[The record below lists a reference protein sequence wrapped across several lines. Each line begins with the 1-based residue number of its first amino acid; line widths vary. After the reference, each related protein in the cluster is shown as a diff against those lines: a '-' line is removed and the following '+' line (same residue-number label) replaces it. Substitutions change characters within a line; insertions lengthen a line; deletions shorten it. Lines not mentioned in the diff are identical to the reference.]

1 MHARPKRPAKKAP
14 LPEKYRL
21 RQIIRTN
28 QSTIQMEQI
37 LDRFLRYTKVDTQSN
52 EESES
57 QPSTARQLNLL
68 KLLCKELNELGV
80 EATLDEY
87 GYVMGRIP
95 SNVEGNVPA
104 VGFIAHVDTAP
115 DASGENVKAQIIRNY
130 DGSDIPLKGVPG
142 LSLKPSEFPE
152 LLAHVGETIITTDG
166 TTLLGADDKAGVA
179 EIMDAVQYIMAHPEF
194 KHGPIRIGFTPDEEI
209 GRGVVK
215 FDVARFDAEYAYTM
229 DGGEVG
235 ELEFENF
242 NAASA
247 KIHIQGSNVHPG
259 TAKGKMRNAILIG
272 QEFNTLLPVEQR
284 PEYTEGYEGFFHLIS
299 FKGSVEEADFAYIIR
314 DHDRGKFEE
323 KKLAMQRCA
332 DFINAKYDAG
342 TAALVLKDQ
351 YYNMREQ
358 VEPHYRIIEIAMKA
372 ISDAGIEP
380 RVQPIRGGTD
390 GANLSFRGLPCPNIF
405 AGGLNFHGKM
415 EWVPLESMQK
425 ASQVI
430 LNILQGFL
438 NF

>member
-1 MHARPKRPAKKAP
+1 
-14 LPEKYRL
+14 
-21 RQIIRTN
+21 
-28 QSTIQMEQI
+28 MEPI
-37 LDRFLRYTKVDTQSN
+37 LDRFLRYVAIDTQSN

-57 QPSTARQLNLL
+57 QPSTSKQLNLL
-68 KLLCKELNELGV
+68 RLLTKELNDLGV
-80 EATLDEY
+80 EASLDEY

-95 SNVEGNVPA
+95 SNVDADVPA

-115 DASGENVKAQIIRNY
+115 DASGENVKPQIIKGY

-142 LSLKPSEFPE
+142 LSLRTSEFPE
-152 LLAHVGETIITTDG
+152 LLAHKGETIITTDG

-215 FDVARFDAEYAYTM
+215 FDVPKFDATYAYTM

-247 KIHIQGSNVHPG
+247 KIHIQGCNVHPG
-259 TAKGKMRNAILIG
+259 YAKGKMRNAILIG
-272 QEFNTLLPVEQR
+272 QELNSLLPADQR
-284 PEYTEGYEGFFHLIS
+284 PEHTQDYEGFFHLIS
-299 FKGSVEEADFAYIIR
+299 FKGSVEEADIAYIIR
-314 DHDRGKFEE
+314 DHSRELFE
-323 KKLAMQRCA
+323 KKKAVMQECT
-332 DFINAKYDAG
+332 DFINSRYGEG
-342 TAALVLKDQ
+342 TATLVLKDQ

-358 VEPHYRIIEIAMKA
+358 VEPHYKIVEIAMKA
-372 ISDAGIEP
+372 IADAGVEP
-380 RVQPIRGGTD
+380 KVQPIRGGTD

-405 AGGLNFHGKM
+405 AGGLNFHGKF
-415 EWVPLESMQK
+415 EWVPLESMEK

-430 LNILQGFL
+430 LNILATFAAGA
-438 NF
+438 